1 MSEVPIVPPM
11 KASTIEKKAEEILRR
26 YYPTVFTAPSS
37 TPVDNFFEFIIPE
50 FDCIKTSYTN
60 LNMLGIAAEC
70 YTNATQKISII
81 DESLA
86 NDFTPWGRRRFRA
99 TVGHESGHCILH
111 VPLCRWQASLQV
123 IGKGMHRERSTMKV
137 FEDPEWQAWRFA
149 HAFCMPARTVI
160 KAVNKWGTGP
170 EGINALVETF
180 DMNPAF
186 VRTRLK
192 MLKIIPADRAMI
204 SGKRNMPG
212 IQMFRQTGRGLMD
225 NLCAKG

>member
-1 MSEVPIVPPM
+1 
-11 KASTIEKKAEEILRR
+11 
-26 YYPTVFTAPSS
+26 
-37 TPVDNFFEFIIPE
+37 
-50 FDCIKTSYTN
+50 
-60 LNMLGIAAEC
+60 
-70 YTNATQKISII
+70 
-81 DESLA
+81 
-86 NDFTPWGRRRFRA
+86 
-99 TVGHESGHCILH
+99 
-111 VPLCRWQASLQV
+111 
-123 IGKGMHRERSTMKV
+123 MHRERSTMKV

-212 IQMFRQTGRGLMD
+212 IQMFRQTGGGLMD
-225 NLCAKG
+225 NLCVSEDSFNSQAPVGFFPKETCLCELISLATG